1 MPHPEEAAVLP
12 WLLEPVLEVGCGSNP
27 TPGVT
32 VTVDRTPGGQIG
44 EAGCETGQVSRAQVA
59 AGMARLPF
67 RDGAFRTLLARH
79 ALEHHADTLLVLREW
94 GRVARR
100 LVIVCP
106 DQTSYPGN
114 TVQLD
119 PTHRAAFTS
128 SQLAYLAGHVGLR
141 VRTVQP
147 AVPNWSFLLV
157 VQR

>member
-1 MPHPEEAAVLP
+1 MGL
-12 WLLEPVLEVGCGSNP
+12 
-27 TPGVT
+27 
-32 VTVDRTPGGQIG
+32 
-44 EAGCETGQVSRAQVA
+44 AGCEEGLVSRAQVA
-59 AGMARLPF
+59 AGMTHLPF
-67 RDGAFRTLLARH
+67 RGGAFKTLLARH
-79 ALEHHADTLLVLREW
+79 VLEHHADTLSVLREW

-128 SQLAYLAGHVGLR
+128 LQLAHLAGHAGMSI
-141 VRTVQP
+141 RTLQP

-157 VQR
+157 AQR